1 MELYCVVAVALPPQ
15 CDGACGENMGVQSRI
30 VLCYTREGQVTNDS
44 ECDRQSKPISI
55 QPCTRNC
62 SLVAVWKS
70 SDWSQV
76 CVCACMC
83 VWHGV
88 HVCMCEHMDV
98 TLLLPSFL
106 PVCSSAL
113 HSVEQLATERVWLH
127 VLSSMNKGMLSA
139 WMNHALH
146 PSPQLMRHAKH
157 PVVG

>member
-1 MELYCVVAVALPPQ
+1 MTANVTDSLNPSPFNPVPETALLWQ
-15 CDGACGENMGVQSRI
+15 CGKAQIGARC
-30 VLCYTREGQVTNDS
+30 
-44 ECDRQSKPISI
+44 
-55 QPCTRNC
+55 
-62 SLVAVWKS
+62 
-70 SDWSQV
+70 V
-76 CVCACMC
+76 CVHACVC
-83 VWHGV
+83 GVVCGV

-113 HSVEQLATERVWLH
+113 HSVEQLATERVWLR